1 MLVDKHGDS
10 FGPELPSEAWRGR
23 FVLSPT
29 QWHNVFLPLL
39 LIVGRGLE

>member
-1 MLVDKHGDS
+1 MVIHLALSYLVKPG
-10 FGPELPSEAWRGR
+10 GAP
-23 FVLSPT
+23 FVLSLT